1 MTSHLGSALTLP
13 VDQYVELCIV
23 SLIEVTSTA
32 TFEVS
37 HVALEDSLAAAGK
50 LVVLVNNIAK

>member
-1 MTSHLGSALTLP
+1 MP